1 MAKSTWSRL
10 LEEMN
15 RLNMEDQRHP
25 VQLGQPSQVDSFRR
39 AKIAEVKKVTNR
51 PLVVYATAC
60 TTVKAV
66 PAQMLM
72 IDFSDKIGFKTVT
85 EGIDPPD
92 LDILLHSPGGY
103 PEATESIVQ
112 QLRGKYSHIRFII
125 PSFAKSAATMLSM
138 SGNEILMDRD
148 AELGPIDPQMPTQTG
163 TSPAETIQEQFRKIQ
178 AELQADATKLPSYLP
193 ILAPL
198 GPSLL
203 VDSEH
208 AIKLSKQLVNDWLKK
223 YMLAGDPE
231 ANDKAEKIC
240 NYLSD
245 HSKFLSHGR
254 AVKISD
260 LIPLGV
266 KVRDLRSNP
275 ALQNAVDELYCVID
289 ITFANSI
296 ACKIF
301 ENSAGE
307 ALIRQAQMQILQVQQ
322 QRPAPPQQ
330 PRPLPGRIPRH

>member
-1 MAKSTWSRL
+1 MPKPTWSRL
-10 LEEMN
+10 FGEIN
-15 RLNMEDQRHP
+15 RLNVEDQRHP
-25 VQLGQPSQVDSFRR
+25 VQPGQPTQVDQFRR
-39 AKIAEVKKVTNR
+39 AKIAEVRKVTKR

-60 TTVKAV
+60 TTPKPV

-85 EGIDPPD
+85 EGIDPPE

-125 PSFAKSAATMLSM
+125 PPFAKSAATMLSM

-245 HSKFLSHGR
+245 HSKLLSHAR

-266 KVRDLRSNP
+266 KVTDLGSNP
-275 ALQNAVDELYCVID
+275 PLQNAVDELYCVLD

-296 ACKIF
+296 VCKIF

-307 ALIRQAQMQILQVQQ
+307 GLIRQAQMQILQVQQ

-330 PRPLPGRIPRH
+330 PQPLPGRIPRH